1 MVQLFFLSIVFN
13 GFAGFLF
20 IFGDFGGSILAE
32 GDKKFS
38 FKGDGFRLVI
48 GILAA
53 ATGLL
58 KLFVPFAD
66 PERATIYILGDLLP
80 ALAGFAAGFIL
91 IFGFYRERSAQIDTE
106 EKINSLGDTFLQYKK
121 AAGIVI
127 LLIALLH
134 FFFPGA
140 LFL

>member
-20 IFGDFGGSILAE
+20 IFGDFGGGNSAE
-32 GDKKFS
+32 GSKKFTVVS
-38 FKGDGFRLVI
+38 DGLRLVA

-53 ATGLL
+53 TIGIL

-66 PERATIYILGDLLP
+66 PERAAIYILGDLLP

-91 IFGFYRERSAQIDTE
+91 IFGFYRERTDAE
-106 EKINSLGDTFLQYKK
+106 ERVRSFGDTFIQYKK
-121 AAGIVI
+121 AAGVVI
-127 LLIALLH
+127 LVIALLH
-134 FFFPGA
+134 FLFPGA

>member
-20 IFGDFGGSILAE
+20 IFGDFGGSNSAE
-32 GDKKFS
+32 NGKKFS
-38 FKGDGFRLVI
+38 FVGDGFRLVA

-53 ATGLL
+53 VTGLL
-58 KLFVPFAD
+58 KLFVPYAD
-66 PERATIYILGDLLP
+66 TGRAAIYILGDLLP
-80 ALAGFAAGFIL
+80 ALAGLAAGFIL
-91 IFGFYRERSAQIDTE
+91 IFGFYRERADTE
-106 EKINSLGDTFLQYKK
+106 EKTNSFGDTFLQYKK

-127 LLIALLH
+127 LIIALLH
-134 FFFPGA
+134 FFLPGA